1 MIGDWN
7 THKREGEH
15 GGIVQLTGS
24 YTLLEK
30 YSDNVRDAIER
41 VAFTLWKRSYPN
53 GSASNVAGQIICI
66 CPVAA
71 WRHTR
76 QQP

>member
-1 MIGDWN
+1 MF
-7 THKREGEH
+7 
-15 GGIVQLTGS
+15 
-24 YTLLEK
+24 LEK
-30 YSDNVRDAIER
+30 HSENVRDAIER
-41 VAFTLWKRSYPN
+41 VAFNLWKRSYPN